1 MAMYLRK
8 NYTYLG
14 LNSLVMVMQL
24 RSNKGYMKDFRNGF
38 NPQSDEDIITLGMI
52 MQVNESDMPPYDVMT
67 RDEIA
72 RKWETFLTLFV

>member
-14 LNSLVMVMQL
+14 VDSLVIVMQL
-24 RSNKGYMKDFRNGF
+24 RLRDGYARNFKNGF
-38 NPQSDEDIITLGMI
+38 NPQSDYDISMLGML
-52 MQVNESDMPPYDVMT
+52 MQIYESEIAPYDVMT

>member
-14 LNSLVMVMQL
+14 INSLVMVMQL
-24 RSNKGYMKDFRNGF
+24 RSDKGYMRDFRNGF
-38 NPQSDEDIITLGMI
+38 NPQSNEDIATLGVL
-52 MQVNESDMPPYDVMT
+52 MQIYESEIAPYDVMT